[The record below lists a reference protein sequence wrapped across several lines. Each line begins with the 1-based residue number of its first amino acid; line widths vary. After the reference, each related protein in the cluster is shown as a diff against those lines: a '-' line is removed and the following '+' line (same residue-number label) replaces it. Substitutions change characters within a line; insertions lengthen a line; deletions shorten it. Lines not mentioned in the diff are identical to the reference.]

1 MCMSLFVSD
10 ACVYAQE
17 DLKGI
22 GSHEAIVRASYDSP
36 NIRDR
41 DTSL

>member
-1 MCMSLFVSD
+1 MYMSWFVCD
-10 ACVYAQE
+10 ACVYTQE

-22 GSHEAIVRASYDSP
+22 GSHETIVRASYDSP
-36 NIRDR
+36 NIHDR